1 MAFTYKLPVEEMKAA
16 CKGYELLAKPVR
28 EAGIIDPI
36 PEAICNSLFPYLSS
50 DDEHHNYAD
59 AVLTLMYAHGGFD
72 GYFRMDAAIRESQL
86 LAGMMIGHIAI
97 MQACCPERMASQT
110 PAYMQGSFRAVALRE
125 AEEQADRKASAARKG
140 IDRWREPV
148 LALVIE
154 RFEATGGAWSAS
166 RLAREIQTDVIEVAK
181 QHGRSLS
188 PYNVEG
194 TIRKMVAAHRKAKD

>member
-1 MAFTYKLPVEEMKAA
+1 MAFTYKLPVEEMTAA

-28 EAGIIDPI
+28 EAGTIDPI

-50 DDEHHNYAD
+50 DDDDHNYAD
-59 AVLTLMYAHGGFD
+59 AVLTLMYAYAGLD
-72 GYFRMDAAIRESQL
+72 GRIPMDAPLRESQL
-86 LAGMMIGHIAI
+86 IAGMMIGHIAI
-97 MQACCPERMASQT
+97 MQACCPERMASLT

-166 RLAREIQTDVIEVAK
+166 RLAREIQSDVIEVAK

-194 TIRKMVAAHRKAKD
+194 TIRKMVAAHRKSKD